1 MPLKKEA
8 KIEILFILHTKDM
21 RQTVSV
27 QIIYRINIKT
37 RLTKSLLALT
47 IFAVSIF
54 VCASQAGSI
63 GFAEE
68 NNF

>member
-1 MPLKKEA
+1 
-8 KIEILFILHTKDM
+8 M